1 MAFGLYDA
9 SAPVFVR
16 ALTNLSALMDKALSQ
31 GFDEVK
37 LLEARLAPDMRPFSS
52 QIQLASDSSK
62 GAVARLS
69 GTENP
74 PMADTETSFAE
85 LKGRIDATI
94 AFIKS
99 VDKSAFGCA
108 ERPPRTVPAARAA
121 RPRGR
126 DRSATRSS
134 PAPDGRHGAAP
145 PADHGRASAA
155 GRRLGRRHE
164 RRGLRAPVAGLSE
177 VMDAADPIAGEYLLE
192 VSSPASTAP

>member
-31 GFDEVK
+31 GFDEAK
-37 LLEARLAPDMRPFSS
+37 LIEARLAPDMRPFSS
-52 QIQLASDSSK
+52 QIQLASDSAK

-74 PMADTETSFAE
+74 SMADTETSFAE

-99 VDKSAFGCA
+99 VDASAFEG
-108 ERPPRTVPAARAA
+108 
-121 RPRGR
+121 GDDR
-126 DRSATRSS
+126 DVVLKFPGGEQHFKGGAYLTGFALPNFFFHVATAYGILRN
-134 PAPDGRHGAAP
+134 
-145 PADHGRASAA
+145 A
-155 GRRLGRRHE
+155 GVEIGKRDYLGN
-164 RRGLRAPVAGLSE
+164 A
-177 VMDAADPIAGEYLLE
+177 
-192 VSSPASTAP
+192 

>member
-31 GFDEVK
+31 GFEEAK
-37 LLEARLAPDMRPFSS
+37 LLEARLAPDMRPFSA

-94 AFIKS
+94 AFITS
-99 VDKSAFGCA
+99 VDKSAFEGG
-108 ERPPRTVPAARAA
+108 ED
-121 RPRGR
+121 R
-126 DRSATRSS
+126 DVTLKF
-134 PAPDGRHGAAP
+134 PGGEQHFKGAAYLTGFALP
-145 PADHGRASAA
+145 NFFFHVTTAYAILRNA
-155 GRRLGRRHE
+155 GVEIGKRDYLGN
-164 RRGLRAPVAGLSE
+164 A
-177 VMDAADPIAGEYLLE
+177 
-192 VSSPASTAP
+192 